1 MQAAQLRWIVAFIAL
16 ASVAAIPGERPAGAQ
31 QAPAGTTAVEA
42 LVVDRDGR
50 LVEGLGPSDFSVTV
64 DGRTRPVL
72 WVKRVSRGPGASA
85 DAASRQFGADSARL
99 YAAEPRRSVFI
110 VIDEATMVR
119 GDERNVVRAADALLE
134 RLGID
139 DLIAVVR
146 IPVPA
151 ETLLTLTTERPPIR
165 EALSTIVG
173 RSAPATTPAETPGL
187 AELSAMAE
195 PSADP
200 TIDRVPDL
208 NKPPDGPV
216 RAAAGEMEKDATEED
231 LASARTALT
240 TLDGLMASLQRLPGR
255 KVVLLFS
262 AGLFAPSQV
271 RVEETAATA
280 ALARAT
286 VYAYG
291 LRGVAQ
297 GPRRAPDLG
306 PIETIA
312 RATGGSFAMLGRNPR
327 RAVERTIAEL
337 SASYVLGIEAD
348 PSDTD
353 GGRHAVRVEVARK
366 GATARFAAWLPAAEP
381 PADETPAAQEFA
393 TEAPADAASEA
404 ASPAAEKWK
413 TAPPSTG
420 APAALARAGSSPS
433 PREAELKLALARL
446 FEYADAYERQY
457 SMLVTEE
464 EYLQTHRSGR
474 TLTRADLLLVRPANR
489 WVSFRDVFEVD
500 GRPVRDRE
508 DRLRRLFL
516 DPTPEAQARLQS
528 VMDESAKYNVGP
540 VVRSINVPLFPLD
553 ILKSWNRE
561 RFDFKLGRDA
571 DVDGLR
577 AWRIDYTERERPTLV
592 EGLEGEDIPIK
603 GRFLV
608 DQLTGA
614 IVETTV
620 ALSKETVN
628 GEIVVRYGRDPAL
641 GLWVP
646 TQMRETYLQGG
657 RRILMEG
664 RAGYSKFRRFQVKTE
679 ESVTLPVK

>member
-1 MQAAQLRWIVAFIAL
+1 MQAARLRWIVAFLAL
-16 ASVAAIPGERPAGAQ
+16 TSLAATPGERPAGAQ
-31 QAPAGTTAVEA
+31 QAPPGTTAVEA
-42 LVVDRDGR
+42 LVIDRDGR
-50 LVEGLGPSDFSVTV
+50 LVEGLGPSDFNVTV
-64 DGRTRPVL
+64 DGRSRPVL
-72 WVKRVSRGPGASA
+72 WVKRVSRGPGARA
-85 DAASRQFGADSARL
+85 DAASRQFGADPTKL
-99 YAAEPRRSVFI
+99 FAAEPRRHVLI

-151 ETLLTLTTERPPIR
+151 DTLLTLTTERPPIR

-173 RSAPATTPAETPGL
+173 RSAPATTPAQAPGL

-195 PSADP
+195 PHTDP
-200 TIDRVPDL
+200 TVDRVPDL
-208 NKPPDGPV
+208 NKPPEGPV
-216 RAAAGEMEKDATEED
+216 RAAAGEMGTDATEED
-231 LASARTALT
+231 LADARTALT
-240 TLDGLMASLQRLPGR
+240 ALDGLMASLQRLPGR

-262 AGLFAPSQV
+262 AGLVAPSQV
-271 RVEETAATA
+271 RVEETAAAA

-286 VYAYG
+286 VYAFG
-291 LRGVAQ
+291 LRGAAQ
-297 GPRRAPDLG
+297 GPRHAPDLG

-312 RATGGSFAMLGRNPR
+312 RASGGSFTMLGRNPR
-327 RAVERTIAEL
+327 RAVERTITEL
-337 SASYVLGIEAD
+337 SAGYVLGIEAD
-348 PSDTD
+348 PADTD
-353 GGRHAVRVEVARK
+353 GGRHSLRVEVSRK
-366 GATARFAAWLPAAEP
+366 GATARAAAWLPSAEP
-381 PADETPAAQEFA
+381 PEDEEPAAQEFA
-393 TEAPADAASEA
+393 TEAPADA
-404 ASPAAEKWK
+404 SPAAPVADRWK
-413 TAPPSTG
+413 TEP
-420 APAALARAGSSPS
+420 PAAGSPATRARSAPS
-433 PREAELKLALARL
+433 RPLREAELKLALARL

-457 SMLVTEE
+457 SMLVAEE
-464 EYLQTHRSGR
+464 EYLQSHRSGR

-508 DRLRRLFL
+508 ERLRRLFL
-516 DPTPEAQARLQS
+516 DPSPEAQVRLQA
-528 VMDESAKYNVGP
+528 VMDESAKYNIGP

-553 ILKSWNRE
+553 ILRSWNRG
-561 RFDFKLGRDA
+561 RFDFTLGRDA

-577 AWRIDYTERERPTLV
+577 AWRVEYTERERPTLV
-592 EGLEGEDIPIK
+592 EGLEGEDIPIT

-620 ALSKETVN
+620 ELSKDTVN
-628 GEIVVRYGRDPAL
+628 GEILVRYGRDPAL

-646 TQMRETYLQGG
+646 IQMRETYFQGG

-664 RAGYSKFRRFQVKTE
+664 RATYSKFRRFQVKTE